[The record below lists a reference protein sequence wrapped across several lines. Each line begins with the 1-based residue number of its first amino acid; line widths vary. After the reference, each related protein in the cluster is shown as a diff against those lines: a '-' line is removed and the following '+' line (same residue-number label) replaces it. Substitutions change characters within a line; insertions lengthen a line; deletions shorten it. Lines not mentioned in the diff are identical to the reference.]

1 MKKRHNP
8 ESLGLCLFLPIHLAA
23 KRILNGGKQD
33 EKKSSIELIKKIL
46 KTDLNMDFLSKLEQ
60 RELEMLLVSIRD
72 RVGQGED
79 FVKGRI

>member
-1 MKKRHNP
+1 MPFFYRSTWQPGGFETGGNGMTKKA
-8 ESLGLCLFLPIHLAA
+8 L
-23 KRILNGGKQD
+23 
-33 EKKSSIELIKKIL
+33 IELIKKIL

-60 RELEMLLVSIRD
+60 GELEMLLVSIRD